1 MAQGDNLGAKFTL
14 DITNLKAGLS
24 DANKLIRQTESEFI
38 EAAAGVG
45 DWSKSTDGLTARLNT
60 LNKEVEIQKQKMQ
73 ALITVRNE
81 TVQKMRDEG
90 AAEEDIAAVA
100 DRVNAQLA
108 KEQKQLETLQSKT
121 DKAAADLEKFSKSES
136 DAGKGADNLASHTD
150 KATKSAKKAGDGFTV
165 LKGVLSDLTSSVIKG
180 FGKAITK
187 GFSDI
192 TKGVK
197 KTVSDV
203 VTAGDD
209 IAKNAE
215 KLGFKSKTAFQEWN
229 YALSRTGTSTESLKK
244 GFVTISAS
252 MNELTKKTKKG
263 GKGLSDSAKAL
274 KTLGIS
280 AKDSN
285 GKMRATE
292 DVFADVV
299 NKLSKVKN
307 ESTKTALAQKIFGKS
322 FTELRPLLNEGAQ
335 SVDALRKRA
344 HELGLVMSDEM
355 LTNAENMQDS
365 AEDFNDSIAGM
376 KNRIVGDFLPSM
388 KGVTDGLTDIFGGKT
403 DDGLKKLSDGVGGI
417 ASKIA
422 EKTPEFIKTAGVV
435 IKALLQGIRDNL
447 GTITASLGGLI
458 NDILPIATELL
469 IAAVP
474 ILASGVGTMLGQ
486 LGRQLP
492 TLISS
497 LFSAFSVIITDLVAW
512 INDGDNLETLM
523 NGIISLISNITSNL
537 GPFLEVLIPAV
548 TSLTSGITTAL
559 TTALTKP
566 ENIEMLLNA
575 GITLLLGIF
584 NGMVQ
589 SVPILIDFVK
599 SFISNQAG
607 NFADFLG
614 RAVPWVAEQIEK
626 IVGKVTEIFGKLK
639 ELPAQVLEIG
649 KNIIRGIVNGM
660 TDNSIIKWLGEKIK
674 GIGGKIVDGLKSFFK
689 IKSPSRLMR
698 DTIGR
703 NLAFGIVD
711 GFDDTITASARKM
724 QTAVNSA
731 IPTVNAGINA
741 GASDSSNGT
750 KAGGVTVYQTNNYSQ
765 QHSRFEMY
773 KSKQATAAAVRAA
786 LAGG

>member
-24 DANKLIRQTESEFI
+24 AANKLIRQTESEFI

-73 ALITVRNE
+73 ALIAVRNE

-136 DAGKGADNLASHTD
+136 DAGKGADNLASQTD

-165 LKGVLSDLTSSVIKG
+165 LKGVLANLTASVIKG
-180 FGKAITK
+180 FGSAITK
-187 GFSDI
+187 GFADVRN
-192 TKGVK
+192 GVK

-203 VTAGDD
+203 ITAGDD

-244 GFVTISAS
+244 GFVTISTS

-335 SVDALRKRA
+335 SVESLRKRA
-344 HELGLVMSDEM
+344 HELNLVMSDEM
-355 LTNAENMQDS
+355 LESAENMQDS
-365 AEDFNDSIAGM
+365 ADDFKDSITGM
-376 KNRIVGDFLPSM
+376 KNKIVGDFLPSM
-388 KGVTDGLTDIFGGKT
+388 KGVTDGLTDIFSGKT
-403 DDGLKKLSDGVGGI
+403 DDGLKKLSDGIGGI

-422 EKTPEFIKTAGVV
+422 EKTPEFIKAAGVV

-474 ILASGVGTMLGQ
+474 ILASAVGTMLGQ
-486 LGRQLP
+486 LGQQLP

-497 LFSAFSVIITDLVAW
+497 LFDTFSVIITDFCAW
-512 INDGDNLETLM
+512 LNDGNNLETLI
-523 NGIISLISNITSNL
+523 NGIVALVSNIVSNL
-537 GPFLEVLIPAV
+537 GPILEVLIPAV
-548 TSLTSGITTAL
+548 TSIITGVTTAL
-559 TTALTKP
+559 TTP
-566 ENIEMLLNA
+566 ENVEMLLNA
-575 GITLLLGIF
+575 AVVLFKGIF
-584 NGMVQ
+584 NGLVQ
-589 SVPILIDFVK
+589 SVPSLIDLVK
-599 SFISNQAG
+599 NLIKNLAG
-607 NFADFLG
+607 LFADFLSK
-614 RAVPWVAEQIEK
+614 AVPWVADQIEI
-626 IVGKVTEIFGKLK
+626 IVGKVSEIFGKLK
-639 ELPAQVLEIG
+639 ELPAKVLEIG
-649 KNIIRGIVNGM
+649 KDIIRGIVNGM

-711 GFDDTITASARKM
+711 GFDETIAASARKM
-724 QTAVNSA
+724 QSAVNSA

-741 GASDSSNGT
+741 GAADSSNVT
-750 KAGGVTVYQTNNYSQ
+750 KTGGVTVYQTNNYSQ

>member
-24 DANKLIRQTESEFI
+24 AANKLIRQTESEFI

-45 DWSKSTDGLTARLNT
+45 DWSKSADGLTARLNT

-73 ALITVRNE
+73 ALIAVRNE

-136 DAGKGADNLASHTD
+136 DAGKGADNLATQTD

-165 LKGVLSDLTSSVIKG
+165 LKGVLADLTSSVIKG

-187 GFSDI
+187 GFSDV

-229 YALSRTGTSTESLKK
+229 YALARTGTSTESLKK

-322 FTELRPLLNEGAQ
+322 FTELRPLLNEGTQ
-335 SVDALRKRA
+335 SVESLRKRA
-344 HELGLVMSDEM
+344 HELGIVMSDEM
-355 LTNAENMQDS
+355 LTNAENMKDS
-365 AEDFNDSIAGM
+365 AEDFSDSITGM
-376 KNRIVGDFLPSM
+376 KNKIVSDFLPSM
-388 KGVTDGLTDIFGGKT
+388 KGVTDGLTDIFSGKA

-422 EKTPEFIKTAGVV
+422 EKTPEFIKAAGVV

-474 ILASGVGTMLGQ
+474 ILASAVGTMLGQ
-486 LGRQLP
+486 LAQQLP

-497 LFSAFSVIITDLVAW
+497 LFDAFSVIITDFCAW
-512 INDGDNLETLM
+512 LNDGNNLETLI
-523 NGIISLISNITSNL
+523 NGIVALVSNLVSNL
-537 GPFLEVLIPAV
+537 GPILEVLIPAV
-548 TSLTSGITTAL
+548 TSLISGITVAL
-559 TTALTKP
+559 TTP
-566 ENIEMLLNA
+566 ENVEMLLNA
-575 GITLLLGIF
+575 AVVLFKGIF
-584 NGMVQ
+584 NGLVQ
-589 SVPILIDFVK
+589 SVPSLIDLVK
-599 SFISNQAG
+599 NLIKNLAG
-607 NFADFLG
+607 LFADFLSK
-614 RAVPWVAEQIEK
+614 AVPWVADQIEL
-626 IVGKVTEIFGKLK
+626 IVGKVSEIFGKLK
-639 ELPAQVLEIG
+639 ELPAKVLEIG
-649 KNIIRGIVNGM
+649 KDIIRGIVNGM

-711 GFDDTITASARKM
+711 GFDETIAASARKM

-741 GASDSSNGT
+741 GAADSSNGT
-750 KAGGVTVYQTNNYSQ
+750 TTGGVTVYQTNNYSQ